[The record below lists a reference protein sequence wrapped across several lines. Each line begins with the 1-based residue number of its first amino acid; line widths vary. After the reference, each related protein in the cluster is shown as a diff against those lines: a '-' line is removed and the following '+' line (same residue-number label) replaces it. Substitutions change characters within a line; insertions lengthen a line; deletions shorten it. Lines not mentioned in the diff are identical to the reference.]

1 MRTIPINQTPDAGDS
16 AIRYGLTRQNTP
28 KESIS
33 TIYHCYR
40 TNPRTSHGPS
50 FPGDHCGSSSVRCPQ
65 GASTLILATILASLL
80 ASLIPP
86 LPAPC
91 RWGPAQ
97 ATERNQFSCNHSRPE
112 STLAGARTIAVQPH
126 PSEERSSC
134 PFSFNIVPCR
144 FQAVVSTSQQSDVSA
159 KSRKTI
165 TVARPTPADAL
176 NHQTSADAAIV
187 GEVKEVP

>member
-16 AIRYGLTRQNTP
+16 ATRYGLTRQNTP

-65 GASTLILATILASLL
+65 GASTLILATILAYC
-80 ASLIPP
+80 SLIPP

-126 PSEERSSC
+126 PSEDRWSSRLQLQHRAVPFPSRPVHEPAIRRERQVTQDHC
-134 PFSFNIVPCR
+134 GGATHTCGR
-144 FQAVVSTSQQSDVSA
+144 A
-159 KSRKTI
+159 
-165 TVARPTPADAL
+165 
-176 NHQTSADAAIV
+176 
-187 GEVKEVP
+187 